1 MTLKFSYDEISR
13 RYKEFVA
20 NFLLDEK
27 EVEKVQLL
35 PHLWTVSVPS
45 KKFSVTIACECV
57 GHFHGIEE
65 WCAVVKEPN
74 GETSNYLLFEKEI
87 KDAILK

>member
-45 KKFSVTIACECV
+45 HS
-57 GHFHGIEE
+57 
-65 WCAVVKEPN
+65 
-74 GETSNYLLFEKEI
+74 L
-87 KDAILK
+87 